1 MVIKFLNKFII
12 ILLLTLLIC
21 HVRLLILIRQRVKN
35 LSSFISSLLFL
46 KMCLNLVCLNRS
58 LLLIRIYFLLYLN
71 FLNLLFLLNNF
82 FYRSLLNRR
91 FLNNYFIRW
100 LSDSPYSIFIICFNN
115 FRPVARNTNIFLHF

>member
-1 MVIKFLNKFII
+1 MAIKFLNKFII